1 MKVTINI
8 DCTPAE
14 ARAFMGLP
22 DIAPMQERL
31 IKELEQR
38 TRTTLSKMD
47 PETLVRTW
55 LPVGMQLG
63 AQGIGQIQNL
73 FSSIAGSRGTAPRK
87 GKGDEKA

>member
-31 IKELEQR
+31 IKEMEQR
-38 TRTTLSKMD
+38 TRATLAKMD
-47 PETLVRTW
+47 PETLIRTW

-63 AQGIGQIQNL
+63 AQGLGQIQNL
-73 FSSIAGSRGTAPRK
+73 LSSIAGGRPTKAKPKDG
-87 GKGDEKA
+87 EKA